1 MQLTHNSTTSGLS
14 SKKHNFRLME
24 ILAFVA
30 CGALTIFSFYS
41 SALEYYMNIG
51 NATSAGIRM
60 IGIQLGIVVFG
71 GLAVMQLSTTTK
83 VTGPTK
89 LGCIFGAI
97 ICTLLTVFLFTDS
110 ASTSYSYQD
119 YKLGTRTAGDR
130 ILEASIFQYND
141 NVEKL
146 NERYDSR
153 LQSLSKRREELLV
166 DKARLDD
173 IVAPAV
179 AAGTSLKKGYSEALS
194 NVTSELRDNT
204 LLRNSLDAERYEA
217 LANLDAMQSENATRL
232 RSSNSSGAS
241 NISRMFNISPSTVI
255 LLRTVMCE
263 LALVALAV
271 MFGVGLYYT
280 SSDRRTSH
288 DYAMTAFHSIG
299 FLVIFSLAWSLFFR
313 EVESQRL
320 TKDNSSGAPALN
332 VNSFPVNLNDLPG
345 SKKSRSRDEAPE
357 EETIIQTELFG
368 DTSENDKF
376 FKNDGG
382 YLPQASV
389 GWDPEVEFEKMS
401 NTQTPVLISAPNNCE
416 IPADLFVAC
425 IRHARLEDRGI
436 YAATA
441 FYESTYREALH
452 KQDGPL
458 GKSRSGFQ
466 IHEHYHPEVIKWM
479 GSSWNKWDTSARA
492 FTKVLV
498 KQKQWRKGY
507 NDWRSKLAYY
517 NSGGTHR
524 QVGLQYADRILKKA
538 ITLQKYFDRAQ
549 SA

>member
-1 MQLTHNSTTSGLS
+1 
-14 SKKHNFRLME
+14 ME

-71 GLAVMQLSTTTK
+71 GLAVMQLFTTTK

-89 LGCIFGAI
+89 IGCIFGAI
-97 ICTLLTVFLFTDS
+97 ICTLLTIFLFTDS

-130 ILEASIFQYND
+130 VLEASIFQYND
-141 NVEKL
+141 NVKKL
-146 NERYDSR
+146 NERYDDR
-153 LQSLSKRREELLV
+153 LKSLSKRRAELLV
-166 DKARLDD
+166 DKARLDA
-173 IVAPAV
+173 IVSPAV

-204 LLRNSLDAERYEA
+204 TLRNSLDTERYEA

-241 NISRMFNISPSTVI
+241 NISRMFNISSSTVI
-255 LLRTVMCE
+255 LLRTIMCE
-263 LALVALAV
+263 LALVALAI

-288 DYAMTAFHSIG
+288 DYAMTTFHSIG
-299 FLVIFSLAWSLFFR
+299 FLVMFSLAWSLFFR

-320 TKDNSSGAPALN
+320 TEEGSGDVPSLNS
-332 VNSFPVNLNDLPG
+332 NSVPVFLNDSSR
-345 SKKSRSRDEAPE
+345 SKKSGAEQEAPKE
-357 EETIIQTELFG
+357 DAIIQTELFG

-389 GWDPEVEFEKMS
+389 GWDPEVEFDKMS
-401 NTQTPVLISAPNNCE
+401 NTQAPVMISVPGNCE

-425 IRHARLEDRGI
+425 IRNARLEDRGI

-441 FYESTYREALH
+441 FYESTYRASLH

-466 IHEHYHPEVIKWM
+466 IHEHYHPEIIKWM
-479 GSSWNKWDTSARA
+479 GNSWNKWDTSARA
-492 FTKVLV
+492 FTMVLQ
-498 KQKQWRKGY
+498 KQEQWRKGY
-507 NDWRSKLAYY
+507 DDWRSKLAYY

-524 QVGLQYADRILKKA
+524 RVGLGYADRILNKA
-538 ITLQKYFDRAQ
+538 KTLQKYFDGMQ